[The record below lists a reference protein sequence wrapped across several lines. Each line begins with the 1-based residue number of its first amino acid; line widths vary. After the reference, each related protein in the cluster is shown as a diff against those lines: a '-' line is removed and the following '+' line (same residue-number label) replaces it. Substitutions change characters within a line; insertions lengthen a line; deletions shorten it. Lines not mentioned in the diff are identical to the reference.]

1 MEDKS
6 QLNPHREEFAHL
18 LAKKF
23 WNDYLEVLSRYTH
36 AEKIEITEHLML
48 IFQLASGYIKTGN
61 EKFTEL
67 IETYE
72 DDLLT
77 KYRSRLVA
85 YFSKGFIKYL
95 LSENVVSDLNLVTKE
110 EFDAMSPAEQEFN
123 SEDREE
129 FLLMSQNALSHAR
142 KLLYLH
148 DKGDVVPTIT
158 LEETTILTDEP
169 DKDMTK
175 ARQLLAIYYFLKA
188 SLGIEGRDGSSTSGI
203 ARFIHLL
210 TGTKFT
216 TVQNSDIYKKYLQM
230 PNYKKDSQLITDLKF
245 IRPYFVDLA
254 LDSAVKMI
262 DEEIKRAIKEL
273 PFGERKKYK
282 NDNE

>member
-1 MEDKS
+1 
-6 QLNPHREEFAHL
+6 
-18 LAKKF
+18 
-23 WNDYLEVLSRYTH
+23 
-36 AEKIEITEHLML
+36 
-48 IFQLASGYIKTGN
+48 
-61 EKFTEL
+61 
-67 IETYE
+67 
-72 DDLLT
+72 
-77 KYRSRLVA
+77 
-85 YFSKGFIKYL
+85 
-95 LSENVVSDLNLVTKE
+95 
-110 EFDAMSPAEQEFN
+110 
-123 SEDREE
+123 
-129 FLLMSQNALSHAR
+129 MSQNALSHAR

-148 DKGDVVPTIT
+148 DKGDALPIITI
-158 LEETTILTDEP
+158 EETTIITDEP

-262 DEEIKRAIKEL
+262 DEEIKRAIKEM
-273 PFGERKKYK
+273 PFAERKKYR

>member
-1 MEDKS
+1 MEDKI
-6 QLNPHREEFAHL
+6 QLKPNREEFAHL

-23 WNDYLEVLSRYTH
+23 WNDYLEVLTRYNH

-61 EKFTEL
+61 EKFAEL
-67 IETYE
+67 IESYE

-95 LSENVVSDLNLVTKE
+95 LFDNVISEMNLVTKE
-110 EFDAMSPAEQEFN
+110 EFDAMTPGEQEFKE
-123 SEDREE
+123 EDKEE

-148 DKGDVVPTIT
+148 DKGDVLPTFTI
-158 LEETTILTDEP
+158 EETTITADEP
-169 DKDMTK
+169 DKGMTK

-188 SLGIEGRDGSSTSGI
+188 SLGIEGRDSSSISGI

-216 TVQNSDIYKKYLQM
+216 TIQNSDIYKKYLQM
-230 PNYKKDSQLITDLKF
+230 PNYKKDNQLITDLKF
-245 IRPYFVDLA
+245 IRPYFVDLG
-254 LDSAVKMI
+254 LDSA
-262 DEEIKRAIKEL
+262 
-273 PFGERKKYK
+273 
-282 NDNE
+282 

>member
-1 MEDKS
+1 MEDEK
-6 QLNPHREEFAHL
+6 QLKPNRDEFAQL

-23 WNDYLEVLSRYTH
+23 WNDYLEVLNRYNH
-36 AEKIEITEHLML
+36 AEKIEITEHLIL

-61 EKFTEL
+61 EKFAEL
-67 IETYE
+67 IESYE

-95 LSENVVSDLNLVTKE
+95 LSDNVISEMNLITKE
-110 EFDAMSPAEQEFN
+110 EFDDMAPEWPEFN
-123 SEDREE
+123 AEDKEE

-148 DKGDVVPTIT
+148 DKGDALPTIT
-158 LEETTILTDEP
+158 IEETTNKADEL
-169 DKDMTK
+169 DKGMTK

-230 PNYKKDSQLITDLKF
+230 PNYKKDSQLIADLKF
-245 IRPYFVDLA
+245 IRSYFVDLA
-254 LDSAVKMI
+254 LDSAVNMI
-262 DEEIKRAIKEL
+262 DDEIKRAIKEL
-273 PFGERKKYK
+273 PFGERKKHK

>member
-1 MEDKS
+1 MEDEK
-6 QLNPHREEFAHL
+6 QLKPNREEFAQL

-23 WNDYLEVLSRYTH
+23 WNDYLEVLNRYSH
-36 AEKIEITEHLML
+36 AEKIEITEHLIL

-61 EKFTEL
+61 EKFAEM

-77 KYRSRLVA
+77 KYRSRLVT

-95 LSENVVSDLNLVTKE
+95 LSDNVIREMNLVTKD
-110 EFDAMSPAEQEFN
+110 EFDAMAPEWKEFN
-123 SEDREE
+123 TEDKEE

-148 DKGDVVPTIT
+148 DKGDALPTIT
-158 LEETTILTDEP
+158 IEETTIEADEP
-169 DKDMTK
+169 DKGMTK

-188 SLGIEGRDGSSTSGI
+188 SLGIEGRDSSSISGI

-230 PNYKKDSQLITDLKF
+230 PNYKKDNQLITDLKF
-245 IRPYFVDLA
+245 IRPYFVDLG

-262 DEEIKRAIKEL
+262 DEEINRAIKEL
-273 PFGERKKYK
+273 PFGERKKF
-282 NDNE
+282 NDL